1 MLKASILALLVA
13 LPGAAAAAP
22 AGAPLLGLVGER
34 PPMRLAHVDPTT
46 LGPAAGT
53 RVEVGSGGCAPR
65 TGGEACWSI
74 PPWTFS
80 PDRAVLAVA
89 RNTQYAARSLRLV
102 DVRSMRVRADI
113 RIPGGGPVGGLAWL
127 ADGRVLAVQEV
138 CCSEQQRVV
147 AVDLSRRQV
156 TARRSLDGSVLRLA
170 RTTSEL
176 VALLAPSRAVG
187 AARLAVVNGRGAV
200 RFARLERIAAGSKL
214 LEGDGH
220 RVDYR
225 RPGLAVDPVGRRAFV
240 VGASLIAEV
249 ELRSLAVRYHS
260 LRLRAPAARAK
271 EGSGTARMA
280 RWLGGGLLGV
290 SGADEESRAVRPAG
304 LLLVDTRDW
313 TVRTID
319 SEARSV
325 VVAGDLLL
333 ATGASGLSGYSFDGT
348 KRFQLFAGDE
358 AWVAQVHDGVA
369 YVGIGGQ
376 ESVRVVDL
384 ATGRVIGERTW
395 PLPWLVVA
403 PASGWWDG

>member
-13 LPGAAAAAP
+13 LPGAASGSAS
-22 AGAPLLGLVGER
+22 PLLGIVGEWQSR
-34 PPMRLAHVDPTT
+34 KLVHVDSQELQPRS
-46 LGPAAGT
+46 GQH
-53 RVEVGSGGCAPR
+53 VDVGSGGCAPR
-65 TGGEACWSI
+65 SGGEACWGI

-89 RNTQYAARSLRLV
+89 RNNQFAVRSLRLV
-102 DVRSMRVRADI
+102 DVASMRVTADV
-113 RIPGGGPVGGLAWL
+113 RVPGRPVGGLAWL
-127 ADGRVLAVQEV
+127 PGGRLLAVQEV
-138 CCSEQQRVV
+138 CCSERQRVV
-147 AVDLSRRQV
+147 AVDLSRRRV
-156 TARRSLDGSVLRLA
+156 TARRSLEGSVLRLA
-170 RTTSEL
+170 PTTSEL

-187 AARLAVVNGRGAV
+187 TARLAVVNGRGAV

-214 LEGDGH
+214 LAGDGH

-240 VGASLIAEV
+240 AGASLIAEV
-249 ELRSLAVRYHS
+249 DLRSLAVSYHS
-260 LRLRAPAARAK
+260 LRLRRPAGRAK
-271 EGSGTARMA
+271 AGSGTARMA
-280 RWLGGGLLGV
+280 HWLGGGVLDV

-319 SEARSV
+319 GEARSV

-358 AWVAQVHDGVA
+358 AWVAQVHDGLA

-376 ESVRVVDL
+376 EPLRVVDL
-384 ATGRVIGERTW
+384 AAGRLIGERTR